1 MTATTTATAT
11 PTRAELLDAIRAFI
25 CQRPGFDWHN
35 YAGAPDAYRADR
47 YTATRDKADALAL
60 LDAVTWRTGIDA
72 AAMLAELRHGSR
84 LTWDTERGA
93 LDYCTGQYFCTEYRG
108 AAARALAS
116 MLWAYFRDEC
126 GADTGD
132 KIRHMA
138 RRELPGPLAARYFR

>member
-1 MTATTTATAT
+1 MTATMTAT
-11 PTRAELLDAIRAFI
+11 PTREELLDALRSFI
-25 CQRPGFDWHN
+25 CQRPGFEWQN

-47 YTATRDKADALAL
+47 YTASRDKADALAL

-72 AAMLAELRHGSR
+72 AAILAVLTGTAR
-84 LTWDTERGA
+84 LSWDAERGQ

-132 KIRHMA
+132 AIRRMA

>member
-1 MTATTTATAT
+1 MTATTTAA
-11 PTRAELLDAIRAFI
+11 PTRTELLDALRAFI

-47 YTATRDKADALAL
+47 YTAMRDKADALAL

-72 AAMLAELRHGSR
+72 AAMLAELRGGR
-84 LTWDTERGA
+84 LTWDAERGE
-93 LDYCTGQYFCTEYRG
+93 LDYCTGQYFPTEYRG
-108 AAARALAS
+108 AAARALAA

-132 KIRHMA
+132 KIRRMA